1 MQVRA
6 GWCMLENVKAGGH
19 DMSAEAASDNRRTS
33 QTRPALHGDGAAL
46 AAAMARAF
54 LDDPFVAYLVPDR
67 ERRLRKLPDM
77 FGLLFTLGRPFGA
90 VDVTD
95 NVEAAA
101 IWRPPNTW
109 HIPFHQYLTNGPK
122 LLGIFG
128 PYAFRALQAMDRLE
142 KRHPR
147 EPHWYLQAI
156 GTDPPFQGKGFGGM
170 LLRHRLAMVDAARLP
185 AYLEASK
192 ESNVPLYVNFGFAVT
207 GEITMPD
214 GPTLYPMWRAAR

>member
-1 MQVRA
+1 MLRA
-6 GWCMLENVKAGGH
+6 VTTREG
-19 DMSAEAASDNRRTS
+19 MSADPAPDLEMSSEARSAS
-33 QTRPALHGDGAAL
+33 QGDAAAL
-46 AAAMARAF
+46 SATMARAF
-54 LDDPFVAYLVPDR
+54 HDDPFVSYLVPDP

-77 FGLLFTLGRPFGA
+77 FALLFALGRPFGA
-90 VDVTD
+90 VDVT
-95 NVEAAA
+95 NRVQAAA

-128 PYAFRALQAMDRLE
+128 PYAFRALQSMDRLE

-147 EPHWYLQAI
+147 APHWYLQAI
-156 GTDPPFQGKGFGGM
+156 GTDPPFQGKGYGGV
-170 LLRHRLAMVDAARLP
+170 LLRHRLAIVDATGLP

-207 GEITMPD
+207 GEIKMPG
-214 GPTLYPMWRAAR
+214 GPTLYPMWRPAHSPDK

>member
-1 MQVRA
+1 
-6 GWCMLENVKAGGH
+6 MLGIAIAGGH
-19 DMSAEAASDNRRTS
+19 KMSAEPASDVRGMS
-33 QTRPALHGDGAAL
+33 QTRAAL
-46 AAAMARAF
+46 LGDAAALTTTMANAF
-54 LDDPFVAYLVPDR
+54 RDDPFVSYLIPDR
-67 ERRLRKLPDM
+67 ERHIRKLPDM
-77 FGLLFTLGRPFGA
+77 FGLLFTLGRPFGG

-109 HIPFHQYLTNGPK
+109 HIPLHQYLTNGPR

-128 PYAFRALQAMDRLE
+128 PYAFRALQSMDRLE

-156 GTDPPFQGKGFGGM
+156 GTDPSFQGKGFGGI
-170 LLRHRLAMVDAARLP
+170 LLRHRLAMIDAAGLP

-192 ESNVPLYVNFGFAVT
+192 ESNVPLYRHFGFAVT
-207 GEITMPD
+207 GEIKMPD
-214 GPTLYPMWRAAR
+214 GPTLYAMWRAAQ